1 MKKIF
6 LKIILSLLILFLS
19 FNILLAIYIKERD
32 EKVCLNE
39 EYKRI
44 EYGESYN
51 PTIDDLIDLN
61 KFGFLDE
68 TNVSIESNMV
78 MEENQNYAKVGK
90 YSIKVLYK
98 DTNLVQIVEVIDTTM
113 PELLVQEVIEIDY
126 NTDLSTYD
134 FKQYITTSDLSELK
148 DYVIDLSKVNSS
160 ISGEYET
167 FVSCEDVYGNKTEK
181 QLKIK
186 VLEKI
191 EEVEKEETVPEV
203 ITKKKDAEV
212 KKKTTT
218 ASKKDNNET
227 AKKDNTETTKNET
240 TTSKKQENNLPEAKE
255 KDTSNDT
262 TKQEKKEDENKEN
275 EYTIVVNPNKCTH
288 GDENYF
294 NTREEAI
301 ALYKNKVKECSEK
314 VKNKEITYEEY
325 IKICPYGYEDLSC
338 PYCGKWTIS
347 MYYRK

>member
-44 EYGESYN
+44 EYGQNYN
-51 PTIDDLIDLN
+51 PVIDDLIDLN
-61 KFGFLDE
+61 KFGFIDE
-68 TNVSIESNMV
+68 TKVSIESDMV

-90 YSIKVLYK
+90 YNIKVLYK
-98 DTNLVQIVEVIDTTM
+98 DINLVQVVEVIDTTM
-113 PELLVQEVIEIDY
+113 PELSIQEVIELDY

-148 DYVIDLSKVNSS
+148 EYVIDLSKVNSS

-167 FVSCEDVYGNKTEK
+167 VVSCEDVYGNKTEK
-181 QLKIK
+181 QFKIK

-191 EEVEKEETVPEV
+191 EEVEKEKTVPEV
-203 ITKKKDAEV
+203 IKKKKDAEV

-218 ASKKDNNET
+218 ASI
-227 AKKDNTETTKNET
+227 KDNTETTKNET
-240 TTSKKQENNLPEAKE
+240 TTAKKQENNLPEAKE
-255 KDTSNDT
+255 KETSNST
-262 TKQEKKEDENKEN
+262 VNEEKKENDNKEK